1 MGKGSTSQLTL
12 PSDSSLSLLEGIS
25 LLGLKQQ
32 FTGCFAEPVNFG
44 NVRMGLWMKDGERER
59 ELAHSW
65 DLSLEESPCFKAC
78 SY

>member
-1 MGKGSTSQLTL
+1 MIL
-12 PSDSSLSLLEGIS
+12 PSGGGLSLLEEVIII

-32 FTGCFAEPVNFG
+32 FTGWSAEPVNFG
-44 NVRMGLWMKDGERER
+44 NVRTGLWMKDGERER

-65 DLSLEESPCFKAC
+65 DLSLEQSPRFKAC